1 VNGTP
6 LRILH
11 VVSLVSPSGEYGG
24 PTRVAFNQS
33 QALAE
38 AGHQTMVAAGQRGFS
53 SVPTTMH
60 GVPVKLFPVRQL
72 LPGTG
77 FAGMCSPGL
86 LRWLTSVVRTCDVL
100 HIHLARDLVTMP
112 AAILAR
118 RLHVPY
124 VVQTHGMIDASDKVL
139 ARTLDTIATRRVLSG
154 AATAFHLTDQERGD
168 LHGVAGANLP
178 FAELRNGV
186 WPQGA
191 SRSSS
196 RAADP
201 PIEVLYLA
209 RLHQRKRP
217 MDFVDA
223 AAALLTEHP
232 NVMFRLVGPDEGEGE
247 RVSRAIS
254 QIGSP
259 RLRWDG
265 PMPMEQTAAAMG
277 RAAIYVLPAV
287 DEPFGMTVIEAMSN
301 GCPVVV
307 TDSCGLAPLIARSG
321 SGLVTSPGAPAIR
334 AAVKQLLVDPQCRRA
349 MGQAAQRTADT
360 ELSMTAVTQTLLS
373 AYEGARLGKKGDA
386 E

>member
-11 VVSLVSPSGEYGG
+11 VVSLVSPRGEYGG
-24 PTRVAFNQS
+24 PTRVAINQS

-38 AGHQTMVAAGQRGFS
+38 AGHRTLIAAGQRGFS
-53 SVPTTMH
+53 SAPTTMH
-60 GVPVKLFPVRQL
+60 GVSVKLFPMHQL

-77 FAGMCSPGL
+77 FAGLSSSGL
-86 LRWLTSVVRTCDVL
+86 LRWLTFAARGCDVL

-112 AAILAR
+112 AALLAQ
-118 RLHVPY
+118 RLKVPY
-124 VVQTHGMIDASDKVL
+124 VVQTHGMIDASDKAL
-139 ARTLDTIATRRVLSG
+139 ARVLDTIATRRVLKG
-154 AATAFHLTDQERGD
+154 AAAAFYLTDRERGD
-168 LHGVAGANLP
+168 LHEVARANLR
-178 FAELRNGV
+178 FVELRNGV
-186 WPQGA
+186 RRVAPSKPA
-191 SRSSS
+191 S

-223 AAALLTEHP
+223 AAALLPEHP
-232 NVMFRLVGPDEGEGE
+232 DVMFRLVGPDEGEGE
-247 RVSRAIS
+247 RVSRAIG

-265 PMPMEQTAAAMG
+265 PLPMDQTAAAME
-277 RAAIYVLPAV
+277 RAAIYVLPSV
-287 DEPFGMTVIEAMSN
+287 NEPYGMTVLEAMSH

-307 TDSCGLAPLIARSG
+307 TDSCALAPLIARSG
-321 SGLVTSPGAPAIR
+321 SGVVTSPGAPALR
-334 AAVKQLLVDPQCRRA
+334 AAVHQLLLDPECRRA
-349 MGQAAQRTADT
+349 MGRAAQRTADT

-373 AYEGARLGKKGDA
+373 AYEDARAGKWGDA
-386 E
+386 A